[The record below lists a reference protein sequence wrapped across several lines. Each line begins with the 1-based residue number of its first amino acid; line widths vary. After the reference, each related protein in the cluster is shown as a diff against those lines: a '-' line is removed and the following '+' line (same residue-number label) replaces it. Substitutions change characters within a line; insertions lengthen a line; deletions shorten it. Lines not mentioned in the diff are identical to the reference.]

1 MPADELNGLYRI
13 VFTIDTKNKD
23 GLEEKQQIVFNKCLL
38 KNEFDL
44 NLSNE
49 PSKVKL
55 YLETGEE
62 PIINRY

>member
-1 MPADELNGLYRI
+1 MPAGELNGLYRI

>member
-1 MPADELNGLYRI
+1 MPAGELNGLYRI

-38 KNEFDL
+38 KNEFAL

-49 PSKVKL
+49 PSEVKL